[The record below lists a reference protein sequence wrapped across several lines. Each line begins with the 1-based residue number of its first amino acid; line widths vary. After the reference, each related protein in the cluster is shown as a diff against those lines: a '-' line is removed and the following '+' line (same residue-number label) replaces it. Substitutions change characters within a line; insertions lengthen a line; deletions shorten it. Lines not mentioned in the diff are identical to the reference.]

1 MSKRFLWII
10 AVFMSLAMVGLI
22 IVQAYWIGNA
32 IDIKEKQFNQ
42 LVTKALTDISEK
54 IRQQETV
61 FHIIDEIEP
70 IDTSQTS
77 EGHSRVEVQVS
88 ASQYLEEFSVRV
100 PENNPKIKVHSE
112 GFQIYQRSTP
122 AGDHSNIA
130 IITED
135 TTQLGDRPRVIV
147 DSEGVHTITWIS
159 PGQIRREIESQMKE
173 EQVFLDRVISR
184 MMVPPLSIKE
194 RISPELLDKIIRKAL
209 VNNGID
215 LNYEYAVLGNNL
227 DITMISNHYSP
238 DSNNDY
244 FSAELFPDDLFN
256 TGYLSL
262 YFPGQKNFIFRSL
275 GFMTISSIILTLVII
290 LSFITTIYI
299 IFRQKRLSEIKTDF
313 INNMTHE
320 LKTPISTISLASQMI
335 NDTSIPAESKNMGNI
350 SRIIEDESKRLGYQV
365 EKVLQMAI
373 FDRGKIKLKLKL
385 TDINDLI
392 LSVINNFTI
401 QVDKLG
407 GKITGELNA
416 SNSQLEIDTVHFT
429 NVISNLV
436 DNAVK
441 YSPEKPEILVRTENR
456 NGKFLIKVKDNGIGI
471 KKEDQKRIFEKFYR
485 VPTGNIHNVKGF
497 GLGLSYVKKIVEDH
511 QGTITLKSEVNKGS
525 EFEICLPVKKAN

>member
-10 AVFMSLAMVGLI
+10 AVFMSLAMAGLI
-22 IVQAYWIGNA
+22 IVQSYWIGNA
-32 IDIKEKQFNQ
+32 IDIKEKQFSQ
-42 LVTKALTDISEK
+42 LVTNALSDISDE

-61 FHIIDEIEP
+61 FSIIDEIEP
-70 IDTSQTS
+70 VDTNLAR
-77 EGHSRVEVQVS
+77 EGYSTVEVQVS
-88 ASQYLEEFSVRV
+88 ASQYLEEVSARISEENAKVKIHNEEIRV
-100 PENNPKIKVHSE
+100 
-112 GFQIYQRSTP
+112 FQRTTP
-122 AGDHSNIA
+122 SGDHSNIA
-130 IITED
+130 IIAED
-135 TTQLGDRPRVIV
+135 SDRIDDRPRIIV
-147 DSEGVHTITWIS
+147 DTEGVHTITWIS
-159 PGQIRREIESQMKE
+159 PGRIREEIEHQIA
-173 EQVFLDRVISR
+173 EQEVFLDRIISK
-184 MMVPPLSIKE
+184 MLLPPPSIKE
-194 RISPELLDKIIRKAL
+194 RIDQGLLDKIIQKSLR
-209 VNNGID
+209 NNGIGLD
-215 LNYEYAVLGNNL
+215 YEFAVLADNL
-227 DITMISNHYSP
+227 DISMISEHYSV

-244 FSAELFPDDLFN
+244 FSSELFPDDLFN
-256 TGYLSL
+256 TSYLSL

-275 GFMTISSIILTLVII
+275 GFMTISSVVLTLLII
-290 LSFITTIYI
+290 VSFVTTIYI
-299 IFRQKRLSEIKTDF
+299 IFRQKRLSEIKNDF

-335 NDTSIPAESKNMGNI
+335 NDSSIPTESKNMKNI

-416 SNSQLEIDTVHFT
+416 TSSQLKIDTVHFT
-429 NVISNLV
+429 NVISNLI
-436 DNAVK
+436 DNGIK
-441 YSPEKPEILVRTENR
+441 YSPERPEILVTTGNR
-456 NGKFLIKVKDNGIGI
+456 NGRLLIKVQDNGIGI

-497 GLGLSYVKKIVEDH
+497 GLGLSYVKKIVEEH
-511 QGTITLKSEVNKGS
+511 QGTITLKSEANKGT
-525 EFEICLPVKKAN
+525 EFEICLPLK